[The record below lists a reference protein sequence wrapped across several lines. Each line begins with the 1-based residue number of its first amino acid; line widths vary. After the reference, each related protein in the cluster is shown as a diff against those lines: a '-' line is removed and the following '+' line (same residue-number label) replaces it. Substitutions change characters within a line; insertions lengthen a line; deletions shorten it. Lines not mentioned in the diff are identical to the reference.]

1 MQNQVQSI
9 IALELNVALEEVKEE
24 RFPQALTSV
33 KRIRASHPQNIFV
46 VALEKQIEKM
56 EDLLQAGTLTPDQ
69 RSHLLQSLPA
79 IVERAIEEDN
89 RNNGHVESQPD
100 EQKSAALEK
109 LRNQYLQRAD
119 ECIEKEE
126 FDRALE
132 EVKRVYIISPG
143 DENAR
148 IYERRIA
155 KLRDAK
161 LNPASTH
168 AVILVPEGAEN
179 TSTDP
184 AEAKSDEKKQRRNR
198 LVTVTV
204 LVVIAA
210 AGTFIGTAL
219 LLKKEPRTVY
229 NVVQMPYDE
238 VYQEVTVQANAGKD
252 QPAQVAQVEKSA
264 ENAKPIIS
272 ADAKSIAD
280 NNNSPE
286 PPETKGELESS
297 SPAIEKM
304 NPAKENV
311 IQKLSVQP
319 IESRATTTPK
329 TIGAGQERL
338 PSIIRLQSVEFPA
351 SAAKKGQ
358 EGKVMV
364 RVQISEKGKPLQ
376 AKILSSTNPVF
387 DDAVVTAVMK
397 SEYSPGMMPSGPV
410 TSWVTIPFNF
420 KKSY

>member
-1 MQNQVQSI
+1 MRSSTAMHDQIQPM
-9 IALELNVALEEVKEE
+9 IALELNVALEEVKEG
-24 RFPQALTSV
+24 RLPQALTSV

-46 VALEKQIEKM
+46 VALQKQVEKM
-56 EDLLQAGTLTPDQ
+56 EDLQQAGTLTPDE
-69 RSHLLQSLPA
+69 RSHLFQSLPA
-79 IVERAIEEDN
+79 IVERAIEEHN
-89 RNNGHVESQPD
+89 RNIGHVESRPD
-100 EQKSAALEK
+100 EQKTAALEK

-126 FDRALE
+126 FDRAQE
-132 EVKRVYIISPG
+132 EVKRVYIVSPG

-161 LNPASTH
+161 LTSASTPAVVDEPEH
-168 AVILVPEGAEN
+168 AKDTTTETLAATRNEQ
-179 TSTDP
+179 
-184 AEAKSDEKKQRRNR
+184 KQKKNR
-198 LVTVTV
+198 IVTVIV
-204 LVVIAA
+204 LVVIAV

-219 LLKKEPRTVY
+219 FLKKQSRTVY

-238 VYQEVTVQANAGKD
+238 VYQEVTVQPKGASDQPVSVAQAEKPSENVKNIAGKNNAPEL
-252 QPAQVAQVEKSA
+252 PAAQDELVS
-264 ENAKPIIS
+264 NA
-272 ADAKSIAD
+272 
-280 NNNSPE
+280 
-286 PPETKGELESS
+286 
-297 SPAIEKM
+297 PAIEKM
-304 NPAKENV
+304 NPPKENV
-311 IQKLSVQP
+311 IQKLSAQP

-329 TIGAGQERL
+329 TIGSRQERL
-338 PSIIRLQSVEFPA
+338 PSILRLQSVEFPA

-376 AKILSSTNPVF
+376 AKILSSTNPIF
-387 DDAVVTAVMK
+387 DDAVVIAVMK
-397 SEYSPGMMPSGPV
+397 SEYTPGMMPSGPV

>member
-1 MQNQVQSI
+1 MQDQVQPM
-9 IALELNVALEEVKEE
+9 IALELNIALEEVKEG
-24 RFPQALTSV
+24 RLPQALTSV

-46 VALEKQIEKM
+46 VALQKQIEKM
-56 EDLLQAGTLTPDQ
+56 EDLQEAGTLTPDQ
-69 RSHLLQSLPA
+69 QSHLLQSLPA
-79 IVERAIEEDN
+79 IVDRAIEEDN
-89 RNNGHVESQPD
+89 RNSEHAETQSC
-100 EQKSAALEK
+100 EQKTAVLEK

-148 IYERRIA
+148 IYERRIN

-161 LNPASTH
+161 LSTASTP
-168 AVILVPEGAEN
+168 AVILVHEN
-179 TSTDP
+179 GEDTAADVSTTG
-184 AEAKSDEKKQRRNR
+184 SEKNQKRNR

-204 LVVIAA
+204 LIVIAA

-229 NVVQMPYDE
+229 NVVQMPYEE
-238 VYQEVTVQANAGKD
+238 VYQEVTVQPNAGKNQTTPIPQLEKPVENVKTAASTNTKD
-252 QPAQVAQVEKSA
+252 IVEK
-264 ENAKPIIS
+264 
-272 ADAKSIAD
+272 
-280 NNNSPE
+280 NNSPE
-286 PPETKGELESS
+286 PAAKEGLASN
-297 SPAIEKM
+297 SPVIEKM
-304 NPAKENV
+304 NPAKE
-311 IQKLSVQP
+311 IGIEKLSAQP
-319 IESRATTTPK
+319 MESKLTAAPAKVR
-329 TIGAGQERL
+329 AGQQRL
-338 PSIIRLQSVEFPA
+338 PSILRLQSVEFPA

-376 AKILSSTNPVF
+376 AKILSSTNPIF

-397 SEYSPGMMPSGPV
+397 SEYSPGMMPTGPV

-420 KKSY
+420 KKSF